1 MRLENDDVFNTL
13 YNEEFAKI
21 PFIFRFGKKRI
32 KAVLII
38 TAVFIVATLVLSTM
52 FFETRSYESI
62 ETLPGRSLHFTNY
75 NYAYLIAMI
84 ITGIVVILLTG
95 WMALSMLFERR
106 AFAKASNLANMI
118 YLSERHKAEIDH
130 QNWKMHNPY

>member
-21 PFIFRFGKKRI
+21 PLIFKFGKKRI

-52 FFETRSYESI
+52 FFESRTAASI
-62 ETLPGRSLHFTNY
+62 DTLPGYSLHFNNY

-84 ITGIVVILLTG
+84 ITGLVVILLTG
-95 WMALSMLFERR
+95 WMVLSTLFEKR

>member
-21 PFIFRFGKKRI
+21 PVIFRFGKKRI

-52 FFETRSYESI
+52 FFESRTAASI
-62 ETLPGRSLHFTNY
+62 DTLPGYSLHFNNY

-84 ITGIVVILLTG
+84 ITGLVVILLTG
-95 WMALSMLFERR
+95 WMVLSTLFEKR

>member
-21 PFIFRFGKKRI
+21 PLIFKFGKKRI

-52 FFETRSYESI
+52 FFESRTAASI
-62 ETLPGRSLHFTNY
+62 DTLPGYSLHFNNY

-84 ITGIVVILLTG
+84 ITGLVVILLTG